1 MMQVG
6 ATSISV
12 LRSVWQ
18 AYWLYENWNR
28 LGNAFDQLRKSLL
41 EMEDRFED
49 FIQQL
54 NGSGWDTSQI
64 NLKVPREISLDEL
77 SPIWVFKYGFCNLFV
92 VSMNKMLICKVQPCW
107 FTDDRTKHQDDI
119 WIHLGG
125 LVLPWGKFYLEKE
138 AEPSSWYFDWNPS
151 AAIIGIAWWR
161 RRVKSRFLV
170 WVSDAAKV
178 GGI

>member
-1 MMQVG
+1 MTPRITFGVPLEEMIFGERTAPMLKALLELYTKEKYILVVNQQISDFEVFVSFKVG

-28 LGNAFDQLRKSLL
+28 LGNAFDQLTKSLL

-77 SPIWVFKYGFCNLFV
+77 SPI
-92 VSMNKMLICKVQPCW
+92 
-107 FTDDRTKHQDDI
+107 
-119 WIHLGG
+119 
-125 LVLPWGKFYLEKE
+125 
-138 AEPSSWYFDWNPS
+138 
-151 AAIIGIAWWR
+151 
-161 RRVKSRFLV
+161 
-170 WVSDAAKV
+170 
-178 GGI
+178 